1 MRKINPS
8 DVCSDFETE
17 IDALIVFFTS
27 STQRLSTDKDKSV
40 LAELVFHRGYV
51 AVEAFLSAWFLG
63 AINRDST
70 QYFTSRKAAITASVE
85 DKYSTWDTTHLD
97 YHPPAHVN
105 VTDLEALLDPDGWN
119 ITFRSVAAMIQRA
132 NDWLV
137 PQFRGKVRGISTD
150 RAAILDAA
158 KAIRN
163 CIAHQSQGSFDEMKQ
178 KLTAIPAR
186 GVGTALRR
194 PANAVA
200 NVGAYLKAEGHGD
213 KSRVE
218 NYLDEF
224 KGLANDLR

>member
-1 MRKINPS
+1 MRKVNPA
-8 DVCSDFETE
+8 DVCADFETE
-17 IDALIVFFTS
+17 IDDLIGFFTS
-27 STQRLSTDKDKSV
+27 STQKFDADKDKSV

-51 AVEAFLSAWFLG
+51 AVEAFFSAWFLG

-70 QYFTSRKAAITASVE
+70 QYFTWRKAAITASVH
-85 DKYSTWDTTHLD
+85 DKYSAWDVTHLD
-97 YHPPAHVN
+97 YHPPSHVH
-105 VTDLEALLDPDGWN
+105 VAALEALLDPDGWN
-119 ITFRSVAAMIQRA
+119 ITFKSVAAMTQRA

-137 PQFRGKVRGISTD
+137 PQFRGKVRGISVD

-186 GVGTALRR
+186 GVGNDLRR
-194 PANAVA
+194 PVNAVA
-200 NVGAYLKAEGHGD
+200 IVGAYLKAEGHGD

-224 KGLANDLR
+224 KGLATDLR